1 VALPLKPR
9 LLKRYRDIAEVLIR
23 YSRSDLFRSLAK
35 DPFAAP
41 GDDASSGRDTAEA
54 DRFASDL
61 ERLGPTFIK
70 LGQLLSTRADLLPSV
85 YLDALSRLQDK
96 VEPFPAEEAGQIFED
111 EVGVRISK
119 AFREFRP
126 APIAA
131 ASLAQVH
138 RAVLRDG
145 RLVAVKIQRP
155 GLRKRV
161 ADDLEALGEIA
172 DFADA
177 HSDSARRLQ
186 VREVFAELK
195 RVLVS
200 ELDFQN
206 EARNLVTI
214 GGNLVDF
221 ERIIVP
227 EPVEDFTTS
236 KVLTM
241 DLVRGR
247 KITEVGPLG
256 RLEIDGAALADELFR
271 AYLKQILVDGFFHA
285 DPHPGNVLMSDESR
299 IALIDLGM
307 VARVTPR
314 TQEHLLQ
321 LLMAVADGRSDD
333 AARIGM
339 LIGDRDDDFDERAY
353 RRQVADIIS
362 STRDS
367 NLSDIKVGR
376 MIMQVSRVAT
386 ATGLKHPIELTLL
399 GKTLLNLDQVA
410 AILDPD
416 FNPDSAIRSHA
427 PELVQQR
434 LSQDLTPGNVFSTLL
449 ELRDFAQ
456 EFPRRVNRILDAVAS
471 NELEINVR
479 AFDESRLMAG
489 VHKIA
494 NRITMGLVL
503 SALIV
508 GAALLMRVDTPFRI
522 LGYPGLAIVCF
533 LLAFTGGL
541 ALLWAILRD
550 ET

>member
-23 YSRSDLFRSLAK
+23 YSRSDLFRSLAR
-35 DPFAAP
+35 DPFAVESDA
-41 GDDASSGRDTAEA
+41 ASSNRKTAEA
-54 DRFASDL
+54 ERFAADL

-70 LGQLLSTRADLLPSV
+70 LGQLLSTRSDLLPSA

-96 VEPFPAEEAGQIFED
+96 VEPFSAEEAGRIFED

-119 AFREFRP
+119 AFLEFDRE
-126 APIAA
+126 PIAA

-138 RAVLRDG
+138 RALLRDG

-177 HSDSARRLQ
+177 HSESARRLQ
-186 VREVFAELK
+186 VRDVFTELK

-206 EARNLVTI
+206 EARNLVNI
-214 GGNLVDF
+214 GANLEEF
-221 ERIIVP
+221 ERVIVP

-236 KVLTM
+236 RVLTM

-247 KITEVGPLG
+247 KITEVGPLA
-256 RLEIDGAALADELFR
+256 RLEIDGGALADELFR
-271 AYLKQILVDGFFHA
+271 AYLKQILVDGIFHA
-285 DPHPGNVLMSDESR
+285 DPHPGNVLMSDDNR

-339 LIGDRDDDFDERAY
+339 LIGDRDDEFDERTY
-353 RRQVADIIS
+353 RRQVAEIVN

-367 NLSDIKVGR
+367 SLSEIKVGR
-376 MIMQVSRVAT
+376 MIMQVTRVAT

-416 FNPDSAIRSHA
+416 FNPDAAVRNHA
-427 PELVQQR
+427 PQLVQQR
-434 LSQDLTPGNVFSTLL
+434 LSQDMTPGNVFSTLL

-456 EFPRRVNRILDAVAS
+456 EFPRRVNRILDAVAD

-479 AFDESRLMAG
+479 AFDESRLMSG

-508 GAALLMRVDTPFRI
+508 GAALLMRVETPFRI
-522 LGYPGLAIVCF
+522 LGYPGLAIICF
-533 LLAFTGGL
+533 LLAFGGGL

-550 ET
+550 EA